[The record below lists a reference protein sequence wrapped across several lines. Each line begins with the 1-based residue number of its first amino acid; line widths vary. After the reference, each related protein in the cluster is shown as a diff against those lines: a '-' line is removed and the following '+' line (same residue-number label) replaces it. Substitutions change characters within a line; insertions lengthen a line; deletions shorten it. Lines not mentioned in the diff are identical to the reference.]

1 MSKIYDIV
9 VLGCTGFTGSLV
21 CKYLNTEYS
30 GSVNYHRFI
39 IYIKHE
45 TITETIITK
54 GLNLFV
60 GQLQAGIRRKWMYC
74 SKLILT

>member
-54 GLNLFV
+54 D
-60 GQLQAGIRRKWMYC
+60 
-74 SKLILT
+74 